1 MKTLP
6 ALLLVWLAA
15 SAPAFGENWPR
26 FRGPTG
32 QGLSTE
38 KNLPVHW
45 TAASNIAWKTAI
57 PGEGWSSPIVWGDRV
72 FVTTA
77 TDNGSQCRVLCL
89 DRGTGQVLWGRFVC
103 EQVPR
108 RKESQN
114 SFATPTPVTD
124 GERVCAVFADGSM
137 VALAFDGSVAWT
149 NHEVKFYSR
158 HGLGASPIIYRHL
171 LIMPFDGS
179 NPVDKPGQYPNNTP
193 EERLGWQIPW
203 DKSFIAALDMK
214 TGKRVWTGKRG
225 LSRIA
230 HPTPIVIPVDGR
242 DQLISN
248 AGDVVQGF
256 DPLTGERIWT
266 ARNQGEGLVPSPVAG
281 RGLLFASSG
290 FEKTTLRAFRL
301 GGQGDVTGTHLAWE
315 QNKGCPTRPSLLFV
329 EPYVYGLGDGGI
341 LTCYQPETGEVVWQ
355 ERVGG
360 NFSASPVYADGK
372 AYFLSE
378 SGETTVAVLNPE
390 FKVLAKNPLKEKC
403 QASMAV
409 SQGRLFIR
417 TAKHLYCIG
426 KE

>member
-6 ALLLVWLAA
+6 ALLAFWLVA
-15 SAPAFGENWPR
+15 SLPMCGEHWPR

-32 QGLSTE
+32 QGISPE
-38 KNLPVHW
+38 KTLPVHW
-45 TAASNIAWKTAI
+45 NTQSNVAWKTPI
-57 PGEGWSSPIVWGDRV
+57 PGDAWSSPIVWGDRV

-89 DRGTGQVLWGRFVC
+89 DRASGGVLWNRLVG
-103 EQVPR
+103 EQVAR

-124 GERVCAVFADGSM
+124 GERVYAVFADGTM
-137 VALAFDGSVAWT
+137 AALTLGGTVAWT
-149 NHEVKFYSR
+149 NREVKFYSR
-158 HGLGASPIIYRHL
+158 HGLGASPILYRHL

-203 DKSFIAALDMK
+203 DQSVIVALDTR
-214 TGKRVWTGKRG
+214 TGQRVWTGKRG

-230 HPTPIVIPVDGR
+230 HATPIVIPVGGR

-256 DPLTGERIWT
+256 DPITGERFWT

-281 RGLLFASSG
+281 GGLLFASSG

-301 GGQGDVTGTHLAWE
+301 GGQGDVTATHLAWE

-329 EPYVYGLGDGGI
+329 EPHLYGLGDGGV
-341 LTCYQPETGEVVWQ
+341 LTCYQPETGAVVWQ

-372 AYFLSE
+372 AYFLAE
-378 SGETTVAVLNPE
+378 SGETTVASLQPG
-390 FKVLAKNPLKEKC
+390 FKVLAKNPLNEKC

-417 TAKHLYCIG
+417 TAKHLFCIG
-426 KE
+426 KD